1 MEMAAPDLPV
11 LKTAEFTRIC
21 ELAYQRFGLHL
32 HAGKEKLVS
41 ARLAK
46 LLRAGG
52 FRSFDAYYQHVLADA
67 SGAALTAMI
76 DCLTTNHTSFLREP
90 EHFRFLKERILP
102 EYRARDVLQIWS
114 AACSTGEEPY
124 SIAFALLDV
133 LERGGGPR
141 LRILATDI
149 STRALDA
156 ARRATYAKD
165 RVSGIPPEIRNR
177 YFVPGPEGTVR
188 VRPDVVS
195 LVRCER
201 RNLMEPFP
209 KGALFPVILCRNVM
223 IYFDRETRAGLVK
236 RLTGSLEPGGYL
248 LVGHAESLIGT
259 DHGLSYVQPAVYRRP
274 PNGQGRRQDA

>member
-1 MEMAAPDLPV
+1 VIEIGTPDLPV
-11 LKTAEFTRIC
+11 LKTAEFARIC

-32 HAGKEKLVS
+32 HSGKEKLVS

-52 FRSFDAYYQHVLADA
+52 FRSFDSYYRHVVADA

-76 DCLTTNHTSFLREP
+76 DCLTTNHTSFLREA

-102 EYRARDVLQIWS
+102 EYRGRDVFRVWS

-124 SIAFALLDV
+124 SIAFTLLDA
-133 LERGGGPR
+133 LERARGPR
-141 LRILATDI
+141 LEILATDI
-149 STRALDA
+149 STRALDTA
-156 ARRATYAKD
+156 KRAVYAKD
-165 RVSGIPPEIRNR
+165 RVSTMPPEMRNR
-177 YFVPGPEGTVR
+177 YFIPGPEGAVR

-195 LVRCER
+195 LVRFER

-209 KGALFPVILCRNVM
+209 PNALFPVILCRNVM
-223 IYFDRETRAGLVK
+223 IYFDRNTRASLVR

-259 DHGLSYVQPAVYRRP
+259 DHGLAYVQPAVYRRP
-274 PNGQGRRQDA
+274 ANGQGRR